1 MPVSRPS
8 RRDEFEIAIICA
20 LPLEYDAVSYTFD
33 EFWDQDGDQYG
44 RARNDP
50 NTYTTGR
57 IGSSN
62 VVLALLSRMGKTSA
76 ASAAASI
83 SMSYSGLRMAL
94 LVGICGAAPRNGENE
109 ILLGDVVISSS
120 VIEYDFGRQYPDK
133 FIRKDTLQDS
143 HGRPNKDIRS
153 LLVTLETDR
162 GLDRL
167 EQGTISF
174 LQTLQAAVSKTKH
187 RGKYGY
193 PGTLEDTLFET
204 SHRHKHH
211 GSPNCACRDC
221 FNDSDPVCEKAI
233 NSSCVNLG
241 CNNGPVVDRERLRAK
256 QRAERDGESTAQHP
270 TVHIGLVASGDKVMK
285 SAAERDRLSKEEG
298 VIAFDMEGA
307 GVWEEL
313 PCIIVKGVC
322 DYADSHKNKKWQRFA
337 AATAASAAKALLKCS
352 IKADKPGSNPPFS
365 ERTATDAF
373 KDAIGLLNRITASQ
387 DQGHDTSILATKFDI
402 EKYFLLQW
410 AERVNLLK
418 QNPDERLRN
427 PDTQDS
433 IANVLAC
440 ICGLLADTSQMEQ
453 VYGIN
458 RHDGISTPSNTQND
472 VPTMCSPSLD
482 RLGLASGGPGF
493 ISKSR
498 NRLTHARGKTSTA
511 EEVSAETKK
520 EREKARW
527 VIQDNEKFG
536 TFVAELAR
544 CTMML
549 RDAVL
554 PTSESNTRKDLEE
567 IRDLG
572 HLKVVMEAAT
582 DHLTTIAEPT
592 REIIDLRCTKR
603 ILSTLWFRMI
613 DDRRETITDAHRET
627 FQWALEPPAYHQP
640 WDDLSRWL
648 RAGSGIYW
656 IAGKAGS
663 GKSTLMKYIYSSAV
677 TKYLLSEWAGDS
689 PCSTADFFFWYLGTP
704 EQKTQG
710 GLSRALL
717 YKILSSHP
725 NLIPE
730 ALPAMWKEAY
740 DGSDRIGCPSP
751 AEAKKAFR
759 VISTSPDL
767 GRFCLFI
774 DGLDEYFGNYQ
785 DGISFVKS
793 LAAGQN
799 VKVIVSSRPIPDC
812 VAAFRELP
820 QLNLPDLT
828 RQDIRTYVQ
837 DVIGNN
843 PDMARLSED
852 DPCGSKQ
859 IISDLVDKSS
869 GVFLW
874 VILACRSLISG
885 LARYDDTAELQ
896 RRVNDLPPELEDMFQ
911 HMLLKVEPRYRSQAS
926 RLLRLCYEEQKAQM
940 WTEVN
945 GNHALG
951 LALVIDY
958 HLKPPPI
965 EVLSEEKKVRLCRRL
980 EGRLRSHCGG
990 LLELVKRHD
999 SDGRWRFCFCGPVHD
1014 DLIDARVCFMHRT
1027 VFEFL
1032 GDETVWKL
1040 DCLKM
1045 EADNKFHAAA
1055 DLSLGRLH
1063 LAMQSLDKQSPLEAQ
1078 ALSCIRDGVRWG
1090 SKADHDAPLN
1100 REKYILEDGAVPR
1113 LAPRPELH
1121 WLKPHQ
1127 ESAPF

>member
-1 MPVSRPS
+1 MPISRPS

-167 EQGTISF
+167 EQGTVSF
-174 LQTLQAAVSKTKH
+174 LRELQAAVSRTKH

-233 NSSCVNLG
+233 NSPCVNLG

-352 IKADKPGSNPPFS
+352 IKAD
-365 ERTATDAF
+365 ATDAF
-373 KDAIGLLNRITASQ
+373 KDAIGLLNRITVSQ
-387 DQGHDTSILATKFDI
+387 DQGRDTSILATKFDI

-418 QNPDERLRN
+418 KNSDERLRN

-433 IANVLAC
+433 ITNVLAR

-458 RHDGISTPSNTQND
+458 RRGETSAPTDTRND
-472 VPTMCSPSLD
+472 VPTICSPSLD
-482 RLGLASGGPGF
+482 RLGLASGNPGVH
-493 ISKSR
+493 SSR
-498 NRLTHARGKTSTA
+498 RHRPTHARGEASTTEDVEVEA
-511 EEVSAETKK
+511 EAEAEK
-520 EREKARW
+520 EKEKEEARW
-527 VIQDNEKFG
+527 VIQDNGKFG

-554 PTSESNTRKDLEE
+554 PTSGSNARKDLEK
-567 IRDLG
+567 ISDLG

-582 DHLTTIAEPT
+582 DHLTTIAKPT
-592 REIIDLRCTKR
+592 REIIDHRCTKS

-613 DDRRETITDAHRET
+613 DDRRETITDAHRKT
-627 FQWALEPPAYHQP
+627 FRWALKPPACDQP
-640 WDDLSRWL
+640 WDDLSHWL
-648 RAGSGIYW
+648 RAGTGIYW
-656 IAGKAGS
+656 ISGKAGS
-663 GKSTLMKYIYSSAV
+663 GKSTLMKYVSSA
-677 TKYLLSEWAGDS
+677 TKTKTLLSEWAGDS
-689 PCSTADFFFWYLGTP
+689 PCTMVDFFFWYLGTP
-704 EQKTQG
+704 EQKTQE

-725 NLIPE
+725 KLIPK
-730 ALPAMWKEAY
+730 ALPTMWKEAY
-740 DGSDRIGCPSP
+740 DGGNEIGCPSP
-751 AEAKKAFR
+751 AETKKAFR
-759 VISTSPDL
+759 VISNSPDL
-767 GRFCLFI
+767 GRFCIFI
-774 DGLDEYFGNYQ
+774 DGLDEYLGNYQ
-785 DGISFVKS
+785 DGISFIQS

-812 VAAFRELP
+812 VAAFKELP
-820 QLNLPDLT
+820 QLDLPDLT
-828 RQDIRTYVQ
+828 RQDIRTYVH
-837 DVIGNN
+837 DVIGKH
-843 PDMARLSED
+843 PDMKRLSED
-852 DPCGSKQ
+852 DPRGSKQ
-859 IISDLVDKSS
+859 IISDLVEKSS

-874 VILACRSLISG
+874 VVLACRSLISG

-896 RRVNDLPPELEDMFQ
+896 SRVNDLPPELEDMFQ

-926 RLLRLCYEEQKAQM
+926 RLLRLCYAEQEAQE
-940 WTEVN
+940 WVEIDRIY
-945 GNHALG
+945 ALG
-951 LALVIDY
+951 LALVANNDF
-958 HLKPPPI
+958 KPPPI
-965 EVLSEEKKVRLCRRL
+965 EVWSKEKKVRLCKRL
-980 EGRLRSHCGG
+980 EGRLRSLCGG
-990 LLELVKRHD
+990 LLEVVKRRTTDIEHIGD
-999 SDGRWRFCFCGPVHD
+999 EREFCFCGPRHD
-1014 DLIDARVCFMHRT
+1014 DYIDMEVRFMHRT

-1032 GDETVWKL
+1032 RDETPTSIT
-1040 DCLKM
+1040 
-1045 EADNKFHAAA
+1045 A
-1055 DLSLGRLH
+1055 
-1063 LAMQSLDKQSPLEAQ
+1063 
-1078 ALSCIRDGVRWG
+1078 
-1090 SKADHDAPLN
+1090 
-1100 REKYILEDGAVPR
+1100 
-1113 LAPRPELH
+1113 
-1121 WLKPHQ
+1121 
-1127 ESAPF
+1127 